1 MHQMAKHISL
11 VVNFILEIIC
21 LLQIVI
27 LIYDEFHPSLPLVE
41 ILEKNLDEIEFPLT
55 FKICILG
62 AKDKENNRNMYNQF
76 GYKDNVD
83 FFMGFSKGS
92 LQNKKNVANK
102 K

>member
-1 MHQMAKHISL
+1 MPQMVKHVSL
-11 VVNFILEIIC
+11 VIHFILGILC
-21 LLQIVI
+21 LLHVVI